1 MTSKR
6 KKGRSPQKIR
16 VALPPPGLR
25 PKLGAAK
32 VWAIAINMQQN
43 VSDLTV
49 GTMDDNIL
57 WDFIGGVLTWK
68 RVAEVLKYQDAFAVL
83 NDVYTTAA
91 ASAAVSWITKGVARF
106 TEDELRK
113 VYESLPWCEAL
124 AQEVDVVTATAAAN
138 WSQSL
143 LDRMAADYRQERLQ
157 RIEQEL
163 AKIDATTVERRTAE
177 ALALPQA
184 AQP

>member
-6 KKGRSPQKIR
+6 KNGRSPQKIR
-16 VALPPPGLR
+16 SALPPPGMR
-25 PKLGAAK
+25 PKLDTAK
-32 VWAIAINMQQN
+32 IWAIAINMQSN
-43 VSDLTV
+43 VGELTA
-49 GTMDDNIL
+49 GTMDDSIL
-57 WDFIGGVLTWK
+57 WDFVGGLLTWK
-68 RVAEVLKYQDAFAVL
+68 RVAQELKYKEAYAVL
-83 NDVYTTAA
+83 HVVYTTAA
-91 ASAAVSWITKGVARF
+91 ASAIVSWITKGVAKF
-106 TEDELRK
+106 SEDEAPK

-124 AQEVDVVTATAAAN
+124 AEVVDLLTATAAAK

-143 LDRMAADYRQERLQ
+143 VDQLSAEYKKDRLQ

-184 AQP
+184 A

>member
-91 ASAAVSWITKGVARF
+91 ASAVVSWITKGVARF
-106 TEDELRK
+106 TEDESRK

-157 RIEQEL
+157 RIDREL
-163 AKIDATTVERRTAE
+163 AKIDEITAERRTAE
-177 ALALPQA
+177 LLQIPQA
-184 AQP
+184 A